1 MQRIIEQTEDG
12 SATLYVPE
20 LNEHY
25 HSVKGARTESQ
36 HIFIDMGLKA
46 SAAPCPH
53 ILEAGFGTGLNALL
67 TLQEAERTGRPVR
80 YTGIELYPLAWT
92 EVEALHYSDDPRLR
106 LLHEAPWEEEVC
118 LTPTPAE
125 TAPRPDLVA
134 GRRRTPAPALRRGLL
149 RRLRTRKTARPL
161 DTRRLPQPLPLPHA
175 RRHPDHLLRQ
185 GRRAPP
191 DAGHRLPH
199 GAPPRTSGRKAGDTA
214 RHEAERC
221 SRKYA

>member
-12 SATLYVPE
+12 SATLFVPE

-46 SAAPCPH
+46 SAASCPH

-80 YTGIELYPLAWT
+80 YT
-92 EVEALHYSDDPRLR
+92 ALSAGLDRGRGPALQRR
-106 LLHEAPWEEEVC
+106 PAPAPPARSAVGRGS
-118 LTPTPAE
+118 LPDTHLPPAE